1 MKQHETLKKDYN
13 MTKET
18 PTKLRQVTYL
28 NVLPIENST
37 GSVGTS

>member
-1 MKQHETLKKDYN
+1 MKQHESLKIDYSV
-13 MTKET
+13 TRET
-18 PTKLRQVTYL
+18 PTKMRQVTYL